1 MFIAPKLD
9 EQSKTPF
16 YLQLYEFFK
25 QEIRLGNLSPNTRMP
40 SLRKL
45 AEQLNV
51 STTPVELAFQQLVA
65 EGFIKSRPKSGYY
78 VQALHPIYHKYA
90 ASAQQPSTHRI
101 TARDPHCYRYDFHI
115 SKNDFSTFPH
125 RVWRGL
131 LHDAIDHTDG
141 LQYGNPQGEPA
152 LRQSIVTYLRR
163 YRGLRCT
170 PDQVI
175 VGADQYIL
183 TSLLSLLLK
192 HSGSGNRLGIEDPC
206 YHLVPATFKNHGYEI
221 VPIPLQENGIQ
232 IEPLYNSNINIV
244 YTAPSHQFPTGL
256 MTSITKRIQ
265 LLEWANDSQ
274 GFIIEDDYG
283 GEFRYHGRS
292 IPSIQGLIENSPVI
306 YLGSFSQAIAP
317 TFCIHYMILPNRLL
331 PAYHQLKWELYL
343 EHSASRINQLALHQF
358 MEKGHFEK
366 HLRRMRQLY
375 KRKHDILIRSIQE
388 HFQGRAVVT
397 GTDAGFH
404 ILLNVHD
411 QRSEEELV
419 ELAKAADI
427 RVTPMSFTW
436 WIPYRRNELHFII
449 GFGGIPVELIDEG
462 IQRLKEVWFPE

>member
-9 EQSKTPF
+9 EHSKNPF

-25 QEIRLGNLSPNTRMP
+25 QEILSGNLSPHTRMP

-45 AEQLNV
+45 AEQLNL

-78 VQALHPIYHKYA
+78 VQALHPIYHKNVA
-90 ASAQQPSTHRI
+90 TSHQQASHRI
-101 TARDPHCYRYDFHI
+101 TARDPRYYRYDFHI

-125 RVWRGL
+125 RIWRGL
-131 LHDAIDHTDG
+131 LQDALDHTDG
-141 LQYGNPQGEPA
+141 LQYGDPQGEPA
-152 LRQSIVTYLRR
+152 LRHSITTYLRR

-175 VGADQYIL
+175 IGADQYIL
-183 TSLLSLLLK
+183 ASLLSLLLK
-192 HSGSGNRLGIEDPC
+192 HSGGSNRLGIEDPG
-206 YHLVPATFKNHGYEI
+206 YHSIPATFKNHGYKV
-221 VPIPLQENGIQ
+221 VPIPLQESGIQ
-232 IEPLYNSNINIV
+232 IEPLYSSNINVV
-244 YTAPSHQFPTGL
+244 YTSPSHQFPTGV
-256 MTSITKRIQ
+256 MMPIAKRVQ
-265 LLEWANDSQ
+265 LLEWANHSQ

-292 IPSIQGLIENSPVI
+292 IPSIQGLIENSPVV

-317 TFCIHYMILPNRLL
+317 TFCIHYMILPNSLL

-343 EHSASRINQLALHQF
+343 EHSASRINQIALHHF
-358 MEKGHFEK
+358 MERGYFEK

-375 KRKHDILIRSIQE
+375 KRKHDTLTRSIKQ
-388 HFQGRAVVT
+388 HFQDRAIVT
-397 GTDAGFH
+397 GNDAGFH
-404 ILLNVHD
+404 MILTVQD

-427 RVTPMSFTW
+427 RMTPMSFTW
-436 WIPYRRNELHFII
+436 WKPPQHKKLHFIV
-449 GFGGIPVELIDEG
+449 GFGGIAEELIDEG
-462 IQRLKEVWFPE
+462 IQRLKEVWFP